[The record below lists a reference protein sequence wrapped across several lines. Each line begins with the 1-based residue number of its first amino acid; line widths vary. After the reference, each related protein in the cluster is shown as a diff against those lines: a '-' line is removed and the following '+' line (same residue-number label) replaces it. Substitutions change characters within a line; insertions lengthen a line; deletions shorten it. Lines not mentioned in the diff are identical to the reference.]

1 MVDAPVRQTEGCLR
15 RRVNVF
21 DSQQASLPMNILSE
35 QQARARQLSLPHD
48 GLLTGVSR
56 EFVAE
61 LQLNGTFVEYNQ
73 QMIVN
78 AGRPADYVF
87 CVIDGRVNVSRRN
100 DNFGKVYLS
109 ALGPGQWY
117 GEREVFL
124 RTASEEEA
132 FAEGEVILWTIPPDT
147 LRDLFFASPAA
158 VQLLYN
164 FGVLLAQELSVKA
177 QANSPMSTVA
187 ATE

>member
-1 MVDAPVRQTEGCLR
+1 
-15 RRVNVF
+15 
-21 DSQQASLPMNILSE
+21 
-35 QQARARQLSLPHD
+35 
-48 GLLTGVSR
+48 VSR

-78 AGRPADYVF
+78 GRRPADYVF
-87 CVIDGRVNVSRRN
+87 CVIDGRVNISRRN
-100 DNFGKVYLS
+100 DNFGNVPP
-109 ALGPGQWY
+109 ATLGPGQWY

-132 FAEGEVILWTIPPDT
+132 FAEREVILWTIPPDT

-158 VQLLYN
+158 VQLLYD
-164 FGVLLAQELSVKA
+164 FGVLFAQEWSVKG
-177 QANSPMSTVA
+177 QASSPASTA
-187 ATE
+187 AVRG

>member
-1 MVDAPVRQTEGCLR
+1 
-15 RRVNVF
+15 
-21 DSQQASLPMNILSE
+21 MNILSE
-35 QQARARQLSLPHD
+35 QQARARQLSLARE

-78 AGRPADYVF
+78 AGWPADYVF
-87 CVIDGRVNVSRRN
+87 CVIDGRVNISRRN
-100 DNFGKVYLS
+100 DNFGNVPL
-109 ALGPGQWY
+109 ATLGPGQWY

-124 RTASEEEA
+124 PTASEEEA
-132 FAEGEVILWTIPPDT
+132 FAEREVILWTIPPDT
-147 LRDLFFASPAA
+147 LRDLFFASPGA

-164 FGVLLAQELSVKA
+164 FGVLLAQKLSVKA
-177 QANSPMSTVA
+177 QADSPGPTVA
-187 ATE
+187 MT

>member
-1 MVDAPVRQTEGCLR
+1 
-15 RRVNVF
+15 
-21 DSQQASLPMNILSE
+21 MNILSE
-35 QQARARQLSLPHD
+35 EQARARQLSLPRD

-61 LQLNGTFVEYNQ
+61 LQLNGAFVEYNQ

-87 CVIDGRVNVSRRN
+87 CVIDGRVNISRRN
-100 DNFGKVYLS
+100 DNFGKVPLA

-124 RTASEEEA
+124 APR
-132 FAEGEVILWTIPPDT
+132 PK
-147 LRDLFFASPAA
+147 RK
-158 VQLLYN
+158 LLPR
-164 FGVLLAQELSVKA
+164 GK
-177 QANSPMSTVA
+177 
-187 ATE
+187 